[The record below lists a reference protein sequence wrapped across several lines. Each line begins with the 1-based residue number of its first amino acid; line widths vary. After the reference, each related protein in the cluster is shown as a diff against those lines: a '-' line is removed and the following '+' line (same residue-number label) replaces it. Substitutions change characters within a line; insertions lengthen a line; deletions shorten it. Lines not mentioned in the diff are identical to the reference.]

1 MPLVSMLVVSALL
14 VLLLVLLWTLVFGS
28 LSFEVLVWCAFM
40 LV

>member
-28 LSFEVLVWCAFM
+28 LSFEVFVCCAFM